1 MASGLSEYKEMVDGL
16 TKGGFTDPQ
25 TQALVEFLERVV
37 SGLRDEMRD
46 GFRAV
51 HERLDRM
58 DERLDRMDGR
68 LNRMDD
74 RLDRTDDR
82 FDKLY
87 DRIDS
92 LKNWLI
98 GGLSALIVTLI
109 SAIVALA
116 VSL

>member
-1 MASGLSEYKEMVDGL
+1 MVSGLSEYKEMVDGL
-16 TKGGFTDPQ
+16 TKGGFTDSQ

-58 DERLDRMDGR
+58 DERLDRMDTR
-68 LNRMDD
+68 LDRMDD
-74 RLDRTDDR
+74 R
-82 FDKLY
+82 
-87 DRIDS
+87 IDS
-92 LKNWLI
+92 VKNWLI
-98 GGLSALIVTLI
+98 GGLGALNIALI

>member
-16 TKGGFTDPQ
+16 TKGGFTDSQ

-51 HERLDRM
+51 H
-58 DERLDRMDGR
+58 ERLDRMDGR